1 MAKKGAVLGLF
12 ALLVIIIGIALAV
25 YFGTK
30 KSDDEETPDKPEL
43 TFDANA
49 KKTINPQEAEDNGT
63 PEGYAIEY
71 AEGDDSGKFIDLTLS
86 WTNGQGFDSVNKLIF
101 TRHVGTTKIQA
112 DQEVTEESAL
122 SDYGTGSVTFKG
134 VDVTSGVDV
143 KGTNIIK
150 AYYNEASPDNLLAT
164 AELDIS
170 DDDFSY
176 TLAGPFGDLDVKVT
190 ISSETF
196 KLTKSVKKT
205 YYQISHAPGR
215 WFNVNQNSNGTIK
228 FKFDDGTFLKFGDK
242 DTFKLAKY
250 KNKKML
256 TNIDGGETFVWVHNK
271 QAWKPVGNLDKDDFR
286 FAQCDLLG
294 ATTIMSSDELLTPND
309 SKLWKSPNGEWRA
322 VYQNDG
328 NFVVY
333 KENDSANTV
342 SAYTS
347 SNGSTKLT
355 LSANGNIA
363 FKKADDTLVKSSG
376 GHKFSTKQ
384 GLKPPFRFI
393 VSDFGGLHVISKEGT
408 EVMSSVNQFF
418 GTYSNYHKT
427 HTGDLWGY
435 DIATHHGSSFGIC
448 ADECDKNI
456 NCAGFTHNHKAQQC
470 WTKSYDARILGVAS
484 NREDQ
489 NADRW
494 TNTKENGGTEWIDG
508 YQYYQKKIDT
518 NCYAD
523 RYSDLK
529 AAFGDKPV
537 NLRDH
542 YFNHGIEEG
551 RDPTCDTTQ
560 PVNSKKGYYADPDVK
575 YYSNEFDT
583 TKSVGWEGCKDA
595 VKAKGFEIWG
605 VRGANNQSNWSNTCF
620 GYKKGVAATEL
631 EGGQS
636 PLHHFVGCVNGKTL
650 ESGCT
655 Q

>member
-25 YFGTK
+25 YFSTK
-30 KSDDEETPDKPEL
+30 KSGEETPDKPEL

-63 PEGYAIEY
+63 QEGYAIEY

-150 AYYNEASPDNLLAT
+150 AYYNEVKPDNLLAT

-242 DTFKLAKY
+242 DTFKLVKY

-256 TNIDGGETFVWVHNK
+256 TTPDGNVWVHNK
-271 QAWKPVGNLDKDDFR
+271 QAWKPVSNLDKDDFR

-294 ATTIMSSDELLTPND
+294 ATTIMSSDELLTPFD
-309 SKLWKSPNGEWRA
+309 KIWKSPNG
-322 VYQNDG
+322 
-328 NFVVY
+328 
-333 KENDSANTV
+333 
-342 SAYTS
+342 
-347 SNGSTKLT
+347 
-355 LSANGNIA
+355 
-363 FKKADDTLVKSSG
+363 
-376 GHKFSTKQ
+376 
-384 GLKPPFRFI
+384 
-393 VSDFGGLHVISKEGT
+393 
-408 EVMSSVNQFF
+408 
-418 GTYSNYHKT
+418 
-427 HTGDLWGY
+427 
-435 DIATHHGSSFGIC
+435 
-448 ADECDKNI
+448 
-456 NCAGFTHNHKAQQC
+456 
-470 WTKSYDARILGVAS
+470 
-484 NREDQ
+484 
-489 NADRW
+489 
-494 TNTKENGGTEWIDG
+494 
-508 YQYYQKKIDT
+508 
-518 NCYAD
+518 
-523 RYSDLK
+523 
-529 AAFGDKPV
+529 
-537 NLRDH
+537 
-542 YFNHGIEEG
+542 
-551 RDPTCDTTQ
+551 
-560 PVNSKKGYYADPDVK
+560 
-575 YYSNEFDT
+575 
-583 TKSVGWEGCKDA
+583 
-595 VKAKGFEIWG
+595 
-605 VRGANNQSNWSNTCF
+605 
-620 GYKKGVAATEL
+620 
-631 EGGQS
+631 
-636 PLHHFVGCVNGKTL
+636 
-650 ESGCT
+650 
-655 Q
+655 

>member
-25 YFGTK
+25 YFSTK
-30 KSDDEETPDKPEL
+30 KSGEETPDKPEL

-63 PEGYAIEY
+63 QEGYAIEY

-150 AYYNEASPDNLLAT
+150 AYYNEVKPDNLLAT

-170 DDDFSY
+170 EDDFSY

-242 DTFKLAKY
+242 DTFKLVKY

-256 TNIDGGETFVWVHNK
+256 TTPDGNVWVHNK
-271 QAWKPVGNLDKDDFR
+271 QAWKPVSNLDKDDFR
-286 FAQCDLLG
+286 FAQCDLFG
-294 ATTIMSSDELLTPND
+294 ASTIMRSGDKALNPSD

-322 VYQNDG
+322 VYQKGDG

-347 SNGSTKLT
+347 SNGSFNLT
-355 LSANGNIA
+355 LSTNGNLE
-363 FKKADDTLVKSSG
+363 FKKDAATIIKASG
-376 GHKFSTKQ
+376 GDKFSTKQ
-384 GLKPPFRFI
+384 GLKPPFTFM

-427 HTGDLWGY
+427 HAGDLWGY
-435 DIATHHGSSFGIC
+435 DIGTHHGKSFGLC
-448 ADECDKNI
+448 ADECDKNLM
-456 NCAGFTHNHKAQQC
+456 CAGFTHNHKAQQC
-470 WTKSYDARILGVAS
+470 WTKGYDARILGVAS
-484 NREDQ
+484 NNDQ

-508 YQYYQKKIDT
+508 YQYYQKKIDSL
-518 NCYAD
+518 CYRD
-523 RYSDLK
+523 RYPDLQT
-529 AAFGDKPV
+529 AFGD
-537 NLRDH
+537 NGESLMGH
-542 YFNHGIEEG
+542 YFSFGIGEG
-551 RDPTCDTTQ
+551 RDVTCDTTK
-560 PVNSKKGYYADPDVK
+560 PENSKLGYINPGD
-575 YYSNEFDT
+575 DT
-583 TKSVGWEGCKDA
+583 TSYTNEHDGVTKMSAKECKEY
-595 VKAKGFEIWG
+595 VTSKGHEVWG
-605 VRGANNQSNWSNTCF
+605 YRTPAHGSNTYHNTC
-620 GYKKGVAATEL
+620 YAYTKGEL
-631 EGGQS
+631 GKTGTLTGDS
-636 PLHHFVGCVNGKTL
+636 HHFTGCVNGKTL